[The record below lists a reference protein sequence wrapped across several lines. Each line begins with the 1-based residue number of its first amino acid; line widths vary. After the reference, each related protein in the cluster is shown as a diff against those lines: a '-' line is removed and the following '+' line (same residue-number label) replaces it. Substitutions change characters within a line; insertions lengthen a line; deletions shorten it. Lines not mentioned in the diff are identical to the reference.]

1 MRTIEERPIS
11 LQQERWQFVIMIWN
25 DSSVQ
30 ISFYKQC
37 NYEHSI
43 YIQID
48 SRWRIATTRTVMWR
62 LWLGL
67 QRTTLKKK
75 GITQKTLRIQK
86 TFCGVPG
93 SRIDA
98 VLAQRVSD
106 NFVARYVT
114 SNAVSGAVIRQ
125 YGNVPR
131 IGSLITRQPQIYT
144 GRPNKPPDSIENLIK
159 LHQMRCSGFFPEPL
173 ITAASCVMPKQNE
186 MSELSGTTSPNFT
199 LRWITTYIIET
210 NMQFVNVALY
220 NIISEFCA
228 KKYDSQHYT

>member
-1 MRTIEERPIS
+1 MICKDGS
-11 LQQERWQFVIMIWN
+11 L
-25 DSSVQ
+25 Q
-30 ISFYKQC
+30 ISFCKQC
-37 NYEHSI
+37 CYEHSI

-48 SRWRIATTRTVMWR
+48 SRWRSATTRTTMWR

-67 QRTTLKKK
+67 QRTTLKKL
-75 GITQKTLRIQK
+75 GITQK

-98 VLAQRVSD
+98 MLAQRVPD

-159 LHQMRCSGFFPEPL
+159 LHQMRCSGFFSEPL
-173 ITAASCVMPKQNE
+173 ITAASCVLPEQNE
-186 MSELSGTTSPNFT
+186 VSELSGTTSSNFT
-199 LRWITTYIIET
+199 LRWITTYINET

-220 NIISEFCA
+220 NIISEFCT
-228 KKYDSQHYT
+228 KKYDLQHYTWVRNHTSCWLEKKERKCS